1 MPPVRSKKYRERIE
15 LALLIESL
23 GIEMILPC
31 TYCEKHC
38 RPCVV
43 ATEKSSRCN
52 ECVRRGNKCDV
63 QGPSS
68 SSLASL
74 LREQERLD
82 KEEEETTSK
91 LLRLQRQ
98 KRFLRQRASEM
109 LRRGLN
115 SLDELDAAEEKERL
129 ESSARELAQQ
139 PVDTSSPN
147 FDLFDAELAATLSAY
162 NPADPFLATLGFGGG
177 TPQASQNTEGLT

>member
-1 MPPVRSKKYRERIE
+1 M
-15 LALLIESL
+15 
-23 GIEMILPC
+23 
-31 TYCEKHC
+31 
-38 RPCVV
+38 
-43 ATEKSSRCN
+43 
-52 ECVRRGNKCDV
+52 
-63 QGPSS
+63 
-68 SSLASL
+68 

-139 PVDTSSPN
+139 PADTSSPN